1 MEDKIC
7 YGLKLFVKLWIW
19 ALYYPLVD
27 DTEKWVGG
35 GPAAHIE
42 LFSDIWE
49 KKDELTGHLVPIF
62 LFWCYFSVRT
72 RFTAFVGVLL
82 LWNVA
87 SSRLAV
93 DYYLDTIQTNK
104 LEPDL
109 NPAEDDGYSHF
120 MTLKSEIGPHMKLMH
135 MSCCFYHLTTSIM
148 LEIRLRVEGWYHL
161 LDQSMINQSEWREN
175 LFI

>member
-1 MEDKIC
+1 MLWAETFCKIVDL
-7 YGLKLFVKLWIW
+7 GSLLPIGRWHWKMSGRW
-19 ALYYPLVD
+19 A
-27 DTEKWVGG
+27 GG
-35 GPAAHIE
+35 SHRTILRDLG
-42 LFSDIWE
+42 
-49 KKDELTGHLVPIF
+49 KKDELPGHLVPIF

-82 LWNVA
+82 LRNVA

-148 LEIRLRVEGWYHL
+148 LEIRLRVEDWYHL

>member
-1 MEDKIC
+1 MLWAETFCKIVDL
-7 YGLKLFVKLWIW
+7 GSLLPIGRWHWKMSGRWAGGSHRTILRDLEKKMSWQVIW
-19 ALYYPLVD
+19 SPFF
-27 DTEKWVGG
+27 
-35 GPAAHIE
+35 
-42 LFSDIWE
+42 FSDV
-49 KKDELTGHLVPIF
+49 T
-62 LFWCYFSVRT
+62 SQVRT

-87 SSRLAV
+87 SSQTSSRLLSW
-93 DYYLDTIQTNK
+93 YNTNK